1 MPSHTACIVILTKVL
16 STVQL
21 DTLQRAVTSKEMLQ
35 KNNTQLAI
43 TSTQIEMNILKDLQR
58 TIITQHLRKR
68 KYKKP

>member
-21 DTLQRAVTSKEMLQ
+21 DTLQRAVTSEEMLQ

>member
-1 MPSHTACIVILTKVL
+1 MPSHTAWIVILTKVL

-21 DTLQRAVTSKEMLQ
+21 DTLQRAVTSDEMLQ